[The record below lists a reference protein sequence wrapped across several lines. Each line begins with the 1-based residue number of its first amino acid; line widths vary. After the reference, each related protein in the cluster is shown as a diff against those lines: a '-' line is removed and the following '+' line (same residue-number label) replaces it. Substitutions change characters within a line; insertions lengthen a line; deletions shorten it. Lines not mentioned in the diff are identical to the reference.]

1 MFYLMISHF
10 NSFFVLIFAL
20 TSLSDPNHSG
30 IPARVAMRG
39 ETHAKI
45 ILLMGAVRVSSGFHL
60 PLSAP
65 RKKSLCRFQMPS
77 IIEFIVMLETAVV
90 DVDVVGLSYITALY
104 HAIALDLYP
113 TPIPISIHPAHNIGK
128 LF

>member
-1 MFYLMISHF
+1 MISHF

-65 RKKSLCRFQMPS
+65 RKRAFVASKCPL
-77 IIEFIVMLETAVV
+77 
-90 DVDVVGLSYITALY
+90 
-104 HAIALDLYP
+104 
-113 TPIPISIHPAHNIGK
+113 
-128 LF
+128 